1 MILLLMHYFSL
12 RNLVYDLFLN
22 NSTLKILL
30 LILKKTN
37 SMQYIIYKNIF
48 KFILN
53 YIYIYISKKNFLGKN
68 VNLIEWIFIK
78 INIYINRK

>member
-1 MILLLMHYFSL
+1 MHYFSL